1 MTAIFAASVTLP
13 GPRPH
18 TLLLLLLPTHTWCPQ
33 SVTAQAETIARH
45 EKEILATGEDAVELV
60 RGLESRMKAAIA
72 DLRTEVLQ
80 KMSVITNEITQ
91 LQKVV
96 NVMKGE
102 SNILAQQ
109 SKDANRRIQSIS
121 AQISELSMEL
131 LGEPT
136 GATDSS

>member
-1 MTAIFAASVTLP
+1 M
-13 GPRPH
+13 
-18 TLLLLLLPTHTWCPQ
+18 
-33 SVTAQAETIARH
+33 
-45 EKEILATGEDAVELV
+45 ELV